1 MIGMAQ
7 YSQNFTDGKGK
18 GSHEGKGKGSHRG
31 PVSRGSSFGSR
42 FGGGPKGL
50 GKVSRGKG
58 GPRGR
63 GRGSGPTDRI
73 KLGDPRSLDDVIR
86 KVKKG
91 FRKKPFVYRRDRK
104 KEEQVRGP
112 EATERRKRKN
122 EITGEVK
129 KDYRY
134 SR

>member
-1 MIGMAQ
+1 M
-7 YSQNFTDGKGK
+7 
-18 GSHEGKGKGSHRG
+18 
-31 PVSRGSSFGSR
+31 
-42 FGGGPKGL
+42 
-50 GKVSRGKG
+50 
-58 GPRGR
+58 
-63 GRGSGPTDRI
+63 
-73 KLGDPRSLDDVIR
+73 
-86 KVKKG
+86 
-91 FRKKPFVYRRDRK
+91 KKPFIFRRYRP